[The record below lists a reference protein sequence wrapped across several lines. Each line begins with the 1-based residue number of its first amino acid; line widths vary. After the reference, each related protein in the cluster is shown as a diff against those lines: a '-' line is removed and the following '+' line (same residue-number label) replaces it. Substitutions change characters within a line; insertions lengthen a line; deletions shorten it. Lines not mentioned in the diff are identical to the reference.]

1 MGHSLNIESILEN
14 AEKVF
19 EEYKNKITSV
29 PYEEKG
35 VLFSEVLFIVA
46 TSLDLKPR
54 QLLESGRAR
63 GQSTHLFGVC
73 LPDIKVISIE
83 RFAASDDV
91 PVAEERL
98 RSLPNVSPLYGD
110 SQKLLPELLLDGD
123 IVFIDGPKGFRAVR
137 LALKLLATGKPT
149 CVFVHDLYKGLPERD
164 FVERNLPTAF
174 FSDNT
179 EFVERYSNLDE
190 LCWDT
195 IKTDDMNG
203 WQPHHFDGKEQESYG
218 PTMTCIPYDSQILYG
233 KLIFQAEYANFM
245 ARMHRSLNKRAD
257 NK

>member
-1 MGHSLNIESILEN
+1 MSYSLNIESTLGN
-14 AEKVF
+14 AEKVL
-19 EEYKNKITSV
+19 EDYRNKIASV

-46 TSLDLKPR
+46 TSLDLNPR

-73 LPDIKVISIE
+73 LPGIKVISIE
-83 RFAASDDV
+83 RYATSDDV
-91 PVAEERL
+91 PVAEDRV
-98 RSLPNVSPLYGD
+98 RSLSNVSLLYGD

-137 LALKLLATGKPT
+137 LALKLLSTGKPT
-149 CVFVHDLYKGLPERD
+149 CVFVHDLYKGQPERD

-179 EFVERYSNLDE
+179 EFVERYSHLDE
-190 LCWDT
+190 LCWAT
-195 IKTDDMNG
+195 MKTDDMNG
-203 WQPHHFDGKEQESYG
+203 WQPYHFDGKKRESYG
-218 PTMTCIPYDSQILYG
+218 PTMTCIPYDSKVLYG
-233 KLIFQAEYANFM
+233 KLIIQAEYANFM
-245 ARMHRSLNKRAD
+245 ARMRRSLNKRID
-257 NK
+257 